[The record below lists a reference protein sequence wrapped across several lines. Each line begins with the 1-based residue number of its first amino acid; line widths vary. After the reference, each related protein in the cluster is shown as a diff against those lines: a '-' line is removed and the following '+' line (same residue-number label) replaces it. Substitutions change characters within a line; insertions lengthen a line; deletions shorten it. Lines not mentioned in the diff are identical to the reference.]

1 MTMICPPEIAVILL
15 DILRSGLLSIRNSS
29 RGGDASAIEADH
41 LHNLP
46 DLLRDFS
53 RPKLAY
59 YWDVERESF
68 IAQTPTQ
75 HLAVFEPLWN
85 KLYPHVC
92 TTRETLSVG

>member
-1 MTMICPPEIAVILL
+1 MNCPPEIAAVVLE
-15 DILRSGLLSIRNSS
+15 ILRSGILSIRNAT
-29 RGGDASAIEADH
+29 RGADGCVIEADH

-59 YWDVERESF
+59 YWEVERESF
-68 IAQTPTQ
+68 IAQTPRE

-85 KLYPHVC
+85 ELRPHVG
-92 TTRETLSVG
+92 TTRETLTVG